1 MEALTKSL
9 EGLDEDLGDTLAGL
23 LAKKGLGL
31 TRGQYDT
38 LKGQTDLSGYLAES
52 LGLSSV

>member
-1 MEALTKSL
+1 MEALTKAL

-31 TRGQYDT
+31 TKNQYDT